1 MTLGLLAA
9 WDLDEISRCANELAA
24 YVCSQAGGTP
34 PLPPQLNQL
43 FSTPA

>member
-9 WDLDEISRCANELAA
+9 WDLEEINRRANELAA

-34 PLPPQLNQL
+34 PLPQHLKQL